1 MAHTAPH
8 NSNDH
13 TVMYETNQEM
23 LYHGES
29 HGTKE
34 IWQIFGWL
42 TFITILDIILYFAM
56 TQESVLMIRNIIFII
71 FGIVK
76 AYLIVGY
83 FMHMKH
89 EKQGLALSIIVPMV
103 FVIGLILGLLYEGDF
118 WSSFN

>member
-1 MAHTAPH
+1 MAHTA
-8 NSNDH
+8 H
-13 TVMYETNQEM
+13 TDNETLMYENNQEM

-34 IWQIFGWL
+34 IWKIFLWL
-42 TFITILDIILYFAM
+42 TVITVLDIILYFTM
-56 TQESVLMIRNIIFII
+56 NVSMFRNIIFVV

-89 EKQGLALSIIVPMV
+89 ERINLAACILVPV
-103 FVIGLILGLLYEGDF
+103 LFILGLIFGLLYEGNF
-118 WSSFN
+118 WSLV

>member
-1 MAHTAPH
+1 MSHASHSDKETL
-8 NSNDH
+8 
-13 TVMYETNQEM
+13 MYETNQEM

-42 TFITILDIILYFAM
+42 TVITVLDIILYFALEPTM
-56 TQESVLMIRNIIFII
+56 FRNITFVV

-89 EKQGLALSIIVPMV
+89 ERQNLALSIIVPV
-103 FVIGLILGLLYEGDF
+103 LFILGLIMGLLYEGNF
-118 WSSFN
+118 WSTV

>member
-1 MAHTAPH
+1 MSH
-8 NSNDH
+8 NHSADNE
-13 TVMYETNQEM
+13 TLMYENNQEM

-34 IWQIFGWL
+34 IWKIFLWL
-42 TFITILDIILYFAM
+42 TFITILDIILYFALEPTM
-56 TQESVLMIRNIIFII
+56 FRNITFVA
-71 FGIVK
+71 FGVIK

-89 EKQGLALSIIVPMV
+89 ERLNLALSIIVPV
-103 FVIGLILGLLYEGDF
+103 LFVLGLIMGLLYEGNF

>member
-1 MAHTAPH
+1 MSSHTSH
-8 NSNDH
+8 SHDNETH
-13 TVMYETNQEM
+13 LYENNQEL

-34 IWQIFGWL
+34 IWKIFIWL
-42 TFITILDIILYFAM
+42 TVITVLDIILYFMMPADM
-56 TQESVLMIRNIIFII
+56 FRNIIFVV

-89 EKQGLALSIIVPMV
+89 ERVSLALSILVPVLFIV
-103 FVIGLILGLLYEGDF
+103 GLIMGLLYEGNF
-118 WSSFN
+118 WSTV

>member
-1 MAHTAPH
+1 MSSHNPH
-8 NSNDH
+8 NIDNE
-13 TVMYETNQEM
+13 TLMYENNQEM

-34 IWQIFGWL
+34 IWKIFIWL
-42 TFITILDIILYFAM
+42 TVITVLDIILYFALAPTM
-56 TQESVLMIRNIIFII
+56 FRNIIFVA

-89 EKQGLALSIIVPMV
+89 ERMSLALSIIVPV
-103 FVIGLILGLLYEGDF
+103 LFIVGLIMGLLYEGNF
-118 WSSFN
+118 WSTV

>member
-1 MAHTAPH
+1 MAHTATTD
-8 NSNDH
+8 NE
-13 TVMYETNQEM
+13 TLMYENNQEM

-34 IWQIFGWL
+34 IWKIFGLL
-42 TFITILDIILYFAM
+42 TVITILDIILYFM
-56 TQESVLMIRNIIFII
+56 MDPTMFRNIIFIV

-89 EKQGLALSIIVPMV
+89 ERLNLALSIIVPV
-103 FVIGLILGLLYEGDF
+103 LFIVGLIFGLLFEGNF
-118 WSSFN
+118 WSTV